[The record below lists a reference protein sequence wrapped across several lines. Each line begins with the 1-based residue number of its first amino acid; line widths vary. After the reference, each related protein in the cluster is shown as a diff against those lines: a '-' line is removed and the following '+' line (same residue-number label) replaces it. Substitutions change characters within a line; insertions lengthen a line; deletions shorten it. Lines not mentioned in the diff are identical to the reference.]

1 MFEIGMN
8 VMSEAKAGTVT
19 CRLCGATFNTVEERE
34 RHNAHEHPK
43 EMARML
49 QELSEMIDEK
59 GAISKADWEKKFKE
73 IIAH

>member
-1 MFEIGMN
+1 MN

-34 RHNAHEHPK
+34 RHNAQEHPK

-49 QELSEMIDEK
+49 QGLSDVLEEK
-59 GAISKADWEKKFKE
+59 GTITKRLIGKRR
-73 IIAH
+73 